1 MHHMQQTPHMPDRSG
16 RTSTR
21 KPRLRMHI
29 TYFRLGTVWD
39 AYAERGALF
48 LTVEK
53 EGLVEALQQ
62 VADAA

>member
-1 MHHMQQTPHMPDRSG
+1 
-16 RTSTR
+16 
-21 KPRLRMHI
+21 MHI
-29 TYFRLGTVWD
+29 TYFRPGTVWD